1 MALWPEPFH
10 LQARNARIYAGVN
23 VMVTPTLRA
32 GNAGRVFF
40 VVEAI
45 MQNVARVAINLG
57 KHAFHLHGQGRQGQA
72 VFCKKVSR
80 KQPVAFFA
88 TV

>member
-1 MALWPEPFH
+1 
-10 LQARNARIYAGVN
+10 
-23 VMVTPTLRA
+23 
-32 GNAGRVFF
+32 
-40 VVEAI
+40 
-45 MQNVARVAINLG
+45 MQNVARVAIKLG

-80 KQPVAFFA
+80 KQLVAFFA